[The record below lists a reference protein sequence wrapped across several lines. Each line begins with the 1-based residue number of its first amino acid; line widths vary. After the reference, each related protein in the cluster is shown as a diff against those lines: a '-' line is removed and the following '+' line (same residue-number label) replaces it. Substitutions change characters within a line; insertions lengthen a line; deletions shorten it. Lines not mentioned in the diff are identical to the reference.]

1 MDASPSSAAVPHMA
15 RAGDMLALA
24 AHSSRRDL
32 PRTAVASTVDTV
44 APPVAASA
52 ASPKVAKPQRSES
65 QGAAVPAATRGPS
78 GSLVSSVVAVVG
90 KSRGWVSRTGHN
102 MVAVA
107 GYTAHSIS
115 TC

>member
-15 RAGDMLALA
+15 RAGDMLVLA

-52 ASPKVAKPQRSES
+52 VSPKAAKPQRSES
-65 QGAAVPAATRGPS
+65 QGAAVLAATRGPS
-78 GSLVSSVVAVVG
+78 GSLVGSVAGVVG
-90 KSRGWVSRTGHN
+90 RSRGWASRTGHN

-107 GYTAHSIS
+107 GYTAHSVS

>member
-15 RAGDMLALA
+15 QAGDMLALA

-32 PRTAVASTVDTV
+32 PRTAVASTVGSA

-52 ASPKVAKPQRSES
+52 ASPKAAKPQRSES
-65 QGAAVPAATRGPS
+65 QGAAVLAAARGPF
-78 GSLVSSVVAVVG
+78 GSLVGSVAVVVG
-90 KSRGWVSRTGHN
+90 KSRGWVSQTGHS
-102 MVAVA
+102 MVVVA
-107 GYTAHSIS
+107 GYTAHSVS